1 MDCCYQAA
9 LSIATAFFSGP
20 SSSSPSLQSSVTI
33 YVDDLSSM
41 ASFVLSFL
49 FLIFSVF
56 FFFSSHMQCNLQQSP
71 NKKMYTSITTS
82 LDHHVTFVIPPQS
95 YCSRLVIDGTSAW
108 AELVLW
114 TFGRQS
120 GHNSVSI
127 SLCWIELTSSKFEIF
142 GSSVREPGG
151 TQSILRTRV
160 Y

>member
-1 MDCCYQAA
+1 
-9 LSIATAFFSGP
+9 
-20 SSSSPSLQSSVTI
+20 
-33 YVDDLSSM
+33 M

-49 FLIFSVF
+49 FLIFSV

-151 TQSILRTRV
+151 TQSSLRTRV